1 MTSPSRLGYK
11 MNEAESPSSLARHFA
26 GGKEGPRGYAL
37 NFDSRRSQP
46 PPHQPRGSP
55 WLPAAGLPLPTPLG
69 PPLARPRRMQ
79 ISPLLAGGLLLA
91 LLSVRLEAKPASQL
105 PQKGSRSS
113 AAAAGPPEGAAA
125 AAEREKEREKER
137 SGGGGGGSGPREA
150 REARSESRPR
160 AGWARLLQDPPG
172 RRHKGLHKKGLG
184 KGCFGLKLDRIGAMS
199 GLGC

>member
-1 MTSPSRLGYK
+1 
-11 MNEAESPSSLARHFA
+11 
-26 GGKEGPRGYAL
+26 
-37 NFDSRRSQP
+37 
-46 PPHQPRGSP
+46 
-55 WLPAAGLPLPTPLG
+55 
-69 PPLARPRRMQ
+69 MQ

-105 PQKGSRSS
+105 PQKASRGSAA
-113 AAAAGPPEGAAA
+113 AAAAGPPE

-137 SGGGGGGSGPREA
+137 SGGGGGSGPREA
-150 REARSESRPR
+150 REARAEARPR

>member
-1 MTSPSRLGYK
+1 
-11 MNEAESPSSLARHFA
+11 
-26 GGKEGPRGYAL
+26 
-37 NFDSRRSQP
+37 
-46 PPHQPRGSP
+46 
-55 WLPAAGLPLPTPLG
+55 
-69 PPLARPRRMQ
+69 MQ

-105 PQKGSRSS
+105 PQKASRGST
-113 AAAAGPPEGAAA
+113 AAAAGPPEA
-125 AAEREKEREKER
+125 AAEREKERDKERDKER
-137 SGGGGGGSGPREA
+137 SSSGGGGGGGSGPREA
-150 REARSESRPR
+150 REARAETRPR

>member
-1 MTSPSRLGYK
+1 
-11 MNEAESPSSLARHFA
+11 
-26 GGKEGPRGYAL
+26 
-37 NFDSRRSQP
+37 
-46 PPHQPRGSP
+46 
-55 WLPAAGLPLPTPLG
+55 
-69 PPLARPRRMQ
+69 MQ

-105 PQKGSRSS
+105 PQKASRGSAAAA
-113 AAAAGPPEGAAA
+113 AAAAGPPE

-137 SGGGGGGSGPREA
+137 SGGGGGSGPREA
-150 REARSESRPR
+150 REARAEARPR

>member
-1 MTSPSRLGYK
+1 
-11 MNEAESPSSLARHFA
+11 
-26 GGKEGPRGYAL
+26 
-37 NFDSRRSQP
+37 
-46 PPHQPRGSP
+46 
-55 WLPAAGLPLPTPLG
+55 
-69 PPLARPRRMQ
+69 MQ

-105 PQKGSRSS
+105 PQKGSRGS
-113 AAAAGPPEGAAA
+113 AAAAGPPEAAAA

-137 SGGGGGGSGPREA
+137 SGGGGGGGSGPREA
-150 REARSESRPR
+150 REARSETRPR

>member
-1 MTSPSRLGYK
+1 
-11 MNEAESPSSLARHFA
+11 
-26 GGKEGPRGYAL
+26 
-37 NFDSRRSQP
+37 
-46 PPHQPRGSP
+46 
-55 WLPAAGLPLPTPLG
+55 
-69 PPLARPRRMQ
+69 MQ

-105 PQKGSRSS
+105 PQKASRGSAA
-113 AAAAGPPEGAAA
+113 AAAAGPPE
-125 AAEREKEREKER
+125 AAEREKERDKER
-137 SGGGGGGSGPREA
+137 SGSGSSGGGGGGPGPREA
-150 REARSESRPR
+150 REARAETRPR

>member
-1 MTSPSRLGYK
+1 
-11 MNEAESPSSLARHFA
+11 
-26 GGKEGPRGYAL
+26 
-37 NFDSRRSQP
+37 
-46 PPHQPRGSP
+46 
-55 WLPAAGLPLPTPLG
+55 
-69 PPLARPRRMQ
+69 MQ

-105 PQKGSRSS
+105 PQKGSRGSAA
-113 AAAAGPPEGAAA
+113 AAAAGPPEAA
-125 AAEREKEREKER
+125 AAERDKERDKER
-137 SGGGGGGSGPREA
+137 SGGGGGSGPREA
-150 REARSESRPR
+150 REARGEARQR

>member
-1 MTSPSRLGYK
+1 
-11 MNEAESPSSLARHFA
+11 
-26 GGKEGPRGYAL
+26 
-37 NFDSRRSQP
+37 
-46 PPHQPRGSP
+46 
-55 WLPAAGLPLPTPLG
+55 
-69 PPLARPRRMQ
+69 MQ

-105 PQKGSRSS
+105 PQKVRLPLPRCSPGRCSPQKRPK
-113 AAAAGPPEGAAA
+113 GEGGDV
-125 AAEREKEREKER
+125 
-137 SGGGGGGSGPREA
+137 GGTLGRGTGPREA
-150 REARSESRPR
+150 REARAETRPR

>member
-1 MTSPSRLGYK
+1 
-11 MNEAESPSSLARHFA
+11 
-26 GGKEGPRGYAL
+26 
-37 NFDSRRSQP
+37 
-46 PPHQPRGSP
+46 
-55 WLPAAGLPLPTPLG
+55 
-69 PPLARPRRMQ
+69 MQ

-105 PQKGSRSS
+105 PQK
-113 AAAAGPPEGAAA
+113 A
-125 AAEREKEREKER
+125 AAEQREKERDKER
-137 SGGGGGGSGPREA
+137 SGGGGGGGSGPREA
-150 REARSESRPR
+150 REARAEARPR

>member
-1 MTSPSRLGYK
+1 
-11 MNEAESPSSLARHFA
+11 
-26 GGKEGPRGYAL
+26 
-37 NFDSRRSQP
+37 
-46 PPHQPRGSP
+46 
-55 WLPAAGLPLPTPLG
+55 
-69 PPLARPRRMQ
+69 MQ

-105 PQKGSRSS
+105 PQKASRGSAAAAA
-113 AAAAGPPEGAAA
+113 AAAAGPPE

-137 SGGGGGGSGPREA
+137 SGGGGGSGPREA
-150 REARSESRPR
+150 REARAEARPR

>member
-1 MTSPSRLGYK
+1 
-11 MNEAESPSSLARHFA
+11 
-26 GGKEGPRGYAL
+26 
-37 NFDSRRSQP
+37 
-46 PPHQPRGSP
+46 
-55 WLPAAGLPLPTPLG
+55 
-69 PPLARPRRMQ
+69 MQ

-91 LLSVRLEAKPASQL
+91 LLSVSLEAKPASQL
-105 PQKGSRSS
+105 PQKASRGSATA
-113 AAAAGPPEGAAA
+113 AAAAGPPE

-150 REARSESRPR
+150 REARAEARPR

>member
-1 MTSPSRLGYK
+1 
-11 MNEAESPSSLARHFA
+11 
-26 GGKEGPRGYAL
+26 
-37 NFDSRRSQP
+37 
-46 PPHQPRGSP
+46 
-55 WLPAAGLPLPTPLG
+55 
-69 PPLARPRRMQ
+69 MQ

-105 PQKGSRSS
+105 PQKASRGS
-113 AAAAGPPEGAAA
+113 AAAPPEA
-125 AAEREKEREKER
+125 AAERDKERDKER
-137 SGGGGGGSGPREA
+137 SSSSSSGGGGGSGPREA
-150 REARSESRPR
+150 RETRAEGRPR

>member
-1 MTSPSRLGYK
+1 MR
-11 MNEAESPSSLARHFA
+11 
-26 GGKEGPRGYAL
+26 
-37 NFDSRRSQP
+37 
-46 PPHQPRGSP
+46 
-55 WLPAAGLPLPTPLG
+55 
-69 PPLARPRRMQ
+69 

-105 PQKGSRSS
+105 PQKAPHGE
-113 AAAAGPPEGAAA
+113 AAAAGPPEAALERDKA
-125 AAEREKEREKER
+125 REKAR
-137 SGGGGGGSGPREA
+137 SGGPGPREA
-150 REARSESRPR
+150 REARGEARAR

>member
-1 MTSPSRLGYK
+1 
-11 MNEAESPSSLARHFA
+11 
-26 GGKEGPRGYAL
+26 
-37 NFDSRRSQP
+37 
-46 PPHQPRGSP
+46 
-55 WLPAAGLPLPTPLG
+55 
-69 PPLARPRRMQ
+69 MQ

-105 PQKGSRSS
+105 PQKASRGSAAAA
-113 AAAAGPPEGAAA
+113 AAAAGPPE

-150 REARSESRPR
+150 GREARAEARPR
-160 AGWARLLQDPPG
+160 AGWARLLQDPPS

>member
-1 MTSPSRLGYK
+1 
-11 MNEAESPSSLARHFA
+11 
-26 GGKEGPRGYAL
+26 
-37 NFDSRRSQP
+37 
-46 PPHQPRGSP
+46 
-55 WLPAAGLPLPTPLG
+55 
-69 PPLARPRRMQ
+69 MQ

-105 PQKGSRSS
+105 PQKASRGSAAAA
-113 AAAAGPPEGAAA
+113 AAAAGPPEAP
-125 AAEREKEREKER
+125 EREKEREKER
-137 SGGGGGGSGPREA
+137 SGGGGGSGPREA
-150 REARSESRPR
+150 REARAEARPR